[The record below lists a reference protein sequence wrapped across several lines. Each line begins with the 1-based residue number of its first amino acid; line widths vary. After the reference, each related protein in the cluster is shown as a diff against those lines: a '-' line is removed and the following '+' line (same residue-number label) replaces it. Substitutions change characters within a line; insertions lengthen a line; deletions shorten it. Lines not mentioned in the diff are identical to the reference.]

1 VNAAVTVLAV
11 LVAAGAVRALLETL
25 PPLRRGAPAEG
36 SSGGE
41 AGGDRERLDRV
52 VSAATSHAGE
62 LHLRLRPILREIAAD
77 GLRRQGVE
85 LDAQPQAA
93 QERLAPQTWELVR
106 PDRPRP
112 SDAFARGLAPK
123 QLDAVLDDLE
133 ALLHER

>member
-36 SSGGE
+36 SAGGE
-41 AGGDRERLDRV
+41 AGGDRERIDRV

-77 GLRRQGVE
+77 GLRRHGVE

-133 ALLHER
+133 ALLR

>member
-36 SSGGE
+36 SAGGE

-77 GLRRQGVE
+77 GLRRHGVE

-133 ALLHER
+133 ALLR